1 MLKIHMKQNINIELT
16 NVKKVGLNRFNDP
29 KPFIKYSNDMK
40 DVYKNID
47 EYNTDKERKIL
58 IVFDMIADTIN
69 NKKLNSVVTE
79 LFIIGRKLHISLAF
93 ITQSYFKVPKDVR
106 PNSTHFFIMKIPNKG
121 ELQQIALIIHQLLA
135 LKISL
140 RFTKNVLLDHIL
152 FWLMMLC
159 FHQIID

>member
-69 NKKLNSVVTE
+69 DKKLNSVVT
-79 LFIIGRKLHISLAF
+79 
-93 ITQSYFKVPKDVR
+93 
-106 PNSTHFFIMKIPNKG
+106 
-121 ELQQIALIIHQLLA
+121 
-135 LKISL
+135 
-140 RFTKNVLLDHIL
+140 
-152 FWLMMLC
+152 
-159 FHQIID
+159 

>member
-1 MLKIHMKQNINIELT
+1 MLKIHMKQNINIQLT

-69 NKKLNSVVTE
+69 DKKLNSVVTE
-79 LFIIGRKLHISLAF
+79 LFIIARKLHISLAF